1 MAETLTVST
10 SEPTETAEVVESL
23 TSDEQDSLAVG
34 EKLVAEQEQLLAGKY
49 KNAEELEKAYVE
61 LQSKFGEKNNQDSE
75 EAGDTESP
83 DAKAEDKETEETA
96 EESPEIALLNDA
108 NKEYYE
114 NGNKLSAETIEK
126 FQSMSSKDLVS
137 AYLKSIEGQQST
149 AAPADLSQSDINVVQ
164 NSVGGEGEYG
174 KIVNWASENLPESE
188 ISAFDD
194 LVSTGN
200 VGAIKLAAAGLKAQ
214 YENENGYEG
223 RMLSG
228 KAPTSSKETFRSQAE
243 LVRAM
248 DDPRYDKDPAY
259 RQDIIEKLDRSS
271 LQF

>member
-1 MAETLTVST
+1 MAETLTVDT
-10 SEPTETAEVVESL
+10 TPQTETLGESL
-23 TSDEQDSLAVG
+23 TADEQDSLAVG
-34 EKLVAEQEQLLAGKY
+34 EKIVAEQEQLLAGKY

-61 LQSKFGEKNNQDSE
+61 LQSKFGEKNNKDSE
-75 EAGDTESP
+75 EVGDTEAP
-83 DAKAEDKETEETA
+83 DTEAKTEETKETT

-126 FQSMSSKDLVS
+126 FQSMSSKDLVN
-137 AYLKSIEGQQST
+137 AYLKSIEGQQPAS
-149 AAPADLSQSDINVVQ
+149 APADLSQQDINVVQ
-164 NSVGGEGEYG
+164 NSVGGEAEYG
-174 KIVNWASENLPESE
+174 KIVNWASENLPQAD

-200 VGAIKLAAAGLKAQ
+200 VGAIKLAVNGLKAQ
-214 YENENGYEG
+214 YENVNGYEG

-228 KAPTSSKETFRSQAE
+228 KPPQSSKDTFRSQAE

>member
-1 MAETLTVST
+1 MAETLTFENTQEAT
-10 SEPTETAEVVESL
+10 SIDNLSAE
-23 TSDEQDSLAVG
+23 EQDSLKVG
-34 EKLVAEQEQLLAGKY
+34 EAMQEAQDDLLAGKY
-49 KNAEELEKAYVE
+49 KDAKELEKAYVE

-149 AAPADLSQSDINVVQ
+149 AAPIDLDQSDINVVQ
-164 NSVGGEGEYG
+164 NSVGGEAEYG